1 MPLLRQDPATRD
13 WVIIAT
19 ERAKRPDE
27 FRSHQAA
34 EHLPRYDPHCP
45 FCAGNEASTPP
56 EEFAIRNKAGHWRV
70 RVCENRFYALSPRE
84 PWRPLE
90 EGFFRE
96 ASGYGKHEVIVE
108 TPRHDQPMALMS
120 RAQVADVLRAYRSRY
135 LALHTDPHL
144 QQILIFQNHGPVA
157 GTSLAHPHSQ
167 LIATPVTPA
176 AIRLRHQIAT
186 QYFDDT
192 GQCLYCT
199 VRNAEL
205 KDGRRVV
212 LENDG
217 FVAIHPFASRRP
229 FETWILPK
237 QHGACFARLTDAAL
251 VDLAEV
257 LRLMLRKLYVGLGNP
272 DYNCV
277 VQTAPIQD
285 EDKDYFLW
293 HLQILPRLNRAA
305 GFELGSGMFINTALP
320 EETAAFI
327 RKVEV

>member
-1 MPLLRQDPATRD
+1 MPLLRQDPATKD

-19 ERAKRPDE
+19 ERAKRPDD
-27 FRSHQAA
+27 FRREA
-34 EHLPRYDPHCP
+34 EPPPPASDPDCP
-45 FCAGNEASTPP
+45 FCPGHEAQTPP
-56 EEFAIRNKAGHWRV
+56 EEFASRDEAGNWRV
-70 RVCENRFYALSPRE
+70 RVFENRFFALSLQE
-84 PWRPLE
+84 EWRLPD

-96 ASGYGKHEVIVE
+96 APGYGKHEVIVE
-108 TPRHDQPMALMS
+108 TPRHDQPMALMP
-120 RAQVADVLRAYRSRY
+120 ADQVAEVLRAYRARY
-135 LALHTDPHL
+135 LALHGEKHL
-144 QQILIFQNHGPVA
+144 QQILIFQNHGPTA

-167 LIATPVTPA
+167 LVATPVTPA

-192 GQCLYCT
+192 GQCLYCA

-217 FVAIHPFASRRP
+217 FIAFHPFASRRP

-237 QHGACFARLTDAAL
+237 AHAACFGSISDAAL

-257 LRLMLRKLYVGLGNP
+257 LRTVLKKLYVSLGNP
-272 DYNCV
+272 DYNYV

-285 EDKDYFLW
+285 EDQDYFLW
-293 HLQILPRLNRAA
+293 HFQILPRLTHAA
-305 GFELGSGMFINTALP
+305 GLELGSDMFINTTLP
-320 EETAAFI
+320 EQTAEFM
-327 RKVEV
+327 RQVEV